1 MSLKIVKNPPSRS
14 RILAATGKVR
24 QAAGIAI
31 VIAMLSPVSM
41 VRAFE
46 PGSERICTPSADG
59 QTFECREKASSS
71 TGETSAP
78 AASRPEQPASEPEVA
93 TQPERATVSSAA
105 ADSAPPPAS
114 KLPNYLLQ
122 SPRASRPIS
131 ATSPAPAP
139 VADSSATAPTEV
151 RTTGQEPDEPA
162 KTESPALSAEPQA
175 TRSLHAEPLESPELQ
190 PAPAAESAPAAA
202 IEASAESTA
211 SAPAALPTAAV
222 KEAGTEIA
230 PEPMATAELA
240 QPRAPVRAARPSLPG
255 ASAFLALPATHYT
268 LVLASVR
275 DPSAL
280 DALVE
285 SLDALP
291 GPLFLIK
298 LGMPD
303 GDWYSLC
310 WSDFA
315 DMDSARAARASLP
328 GDAAITSGWPR
339 RIGPL
344 QKEIAR

>member
-1 MSLKIVKNPPSRS
+1 MLT
-14 RILAATGKVR
+14 RILIIAALLTLT
-24 QAAGIAI
+24 QTSI
-31 VIAMLSPVSM
+31 

-59 QTFECREKASSS
+59 QTFECREKTPSSA
-71 TGETSAP
+71 GETTASAKSRAERVAPEP
-78 AASRPEQPASEPEVA
+78 AA
-93 TQPERATVSSAA
+93 ATVPANPAA
-105 ADSAPPPAS
+105 KPVTASAPPAAS

-122 SPRASRPIS
+122 SPRASRPTS
-131 ATSPAPAP
+131 ANTTAAAP
-139 VADSSATAPTEV
+139 VADSSPTAPAEDPSP
-151 RTTGQEPDEPA
+151 RQEPTA
-162 KTESPALSAEPQA
+162 SAATESSANVQPEAAASAQPETIENSPQ
-175 TRSLHAEPLESPELQ
+175 S
-190 PAPAAESAPAAA
+190 APAAESSPAPA
-202 IEASAESTA
+202 IEAPVA
-211 SAPAALPTAAV
+211 SEDDEPAALPAPTVEEVAA
-222 KEAGTEIA
+222 EPATEPA
-230 PEPMATAELA
+230 TVPEVA
-240 QPRAPVRAARPSLPG
+240 QPPAEIRAARPSLPG

-280 DALVE
+280 DALIE

-315 DMDSARAARASLP
+315 DMDAARAARSTLP